1 MKLKKVSIR
10 INMLSALIVTVL
22 SINITSIKIV
32 KADGIY
38 ENTYNAVATETD
50 AEINDTSDDYLL
62 DSDINNQVNGIN
74 ASDDG
79 SIIEG
84 DETFIGTT
92 VFNGVDYSD
101 VYNYQYY
108 MEHNPDLIAAYGM
121 NTETSAQNAICH
133 FVTFGMKEGR
143 RASES
148 FDVFSYRKAYK
159 DLRALYGND
168 LSKYYIHY
176 ILFGK
181 NEARTRTVNVS
192 EIDQPVTELNGVD
205 YSPIYDFQYYLD
217 HNPDVKA
224 AYGNDDYAVLCH
236 FVYCGI
242 REGRVAKSTFDV
254 KSYRNAYSDLRA
266 CFGMELEKYA
276 EHYLLF
282 GRNEGRTQTYGI
294 YTIQNPITSLNGN
307 NYADVYDYQ
316 YYLEHNPDVKAAYG
330 DDDYAALTHFVYCGV
345 PEGRVAK
352 SDFDVKSYKRAYS
365 DLRRAFGND
374 NSKYIEHYIYC
385 GKNEA
390 RTKTVG
396 VTELQDFVTELNGV
410 DYSKV
415 YDYNFYTATNVDVA
429 NAYGDDDVS
438 VLKHYLYCGVNE
450 GRQGSANFSI
460 RSYQLEYQDLRRAY
474 HNDYNSYL
482 NHYIGIGYYE
492 GRNAVGTTTLQN
504 PISDYNGYDYSQ
516 IYSYNYYSSHNS
528 DVASKYG
535 NDDAGMIHYFMT
547 TGMKNGDMASDDFQ
561 ATSYQNRYQDLRYK
575 YRSDLTAYARDY
587 IESGKASGRVA
598 TGCSETVDPVSTYNG
613 VDYSSVYDFN
623 YYKNHNSY
631 VKTTYG
637 GDDVSAIE
645 YFVNT
650 GMSKKDQA
658 NETFSITCYYDNYND
673 LYDAYGEN
681 YSAYYK
687 HYVNSGKNEG
697 RVADHAIYKTKTP
710 KISNSGHDENNKYRG
725 GAAGD
730 NNGTEW
736 HIINWFNRPWS
747 CVLRYS
753 DTNVANTLATLS
765 EQAAYNDCIGYDQ
778 NQRTTYWANLSAVGF
793 WPSSITNL
801 CEADCSSGVA
811 ANIKATGYIMGVSS
825 LTTVSERSTTY
836 NLRSQLT
843 ARGFTVLT
851 GQGYTSGTRY
861 LKRGD
866 ILLNDQ
872 HHVAVVTTDGRI
884 QVAAQ

>member
-1 MKLKKVSIR
+1 MRRKELITSAKKAAI
-10 INMLSALIVTVL
+10 LIV
-22 SINITSIKIV
+22 
-32 KADGIY
+32 AA
-38 ENTYNAVATETD
+38 AVIFGSKSLTAHAAEEVEVGSTATATD
-50 AEINDTSDDYLL
+50 ASSVNESESQDERNLENAEENGNEDGNAEADASSQADPDT
-62 DSDINNQVNGIN
+62 IV
-74 ASDDG
+74 
-79 SIIEG
+79 EG
-84 DETFIGTT
+84 DSSFVGTT
-92 VFNGVDYSD
+92 IYNGVDYSA
-101 VYNYQYY
+101 VYDYHYY
-108 MEHNPDLIAAYGM
+108 MEHNPDLISVFGLD
-121 NTETSAQNAICH
+121 TESSAQNAISH
-133 FVTFGMKEGR
+133 FVNCGMREGRMGNATFDVYSYRRAYSDLRGLFGNDLKQFYIHYVNYGKKEGR
-143 RASES
+143 N
-148 FDVFSYRKAYK
+148 
-159 DLRALYGND
+159 LTTG
-168 LSKYYIHY
+168 
-176 ILFGK
+176 
-181 NEARTRTVNVS
+181 
-192 EIDQPVTELNGVD
+192 VTKVRNPITTLNGVD
-205 YSPIYDFQYYLD
+205 YSAVYDYDYYVS
-217 HNPDVKA
+217 HNPDLKRIF
-224 AYGNDDYAVLCH
+224 GDDDRSVLVH
-236 FVYCGI
+236 FVYCG
-242 REGRVAKSTFDV
+242 
-254 KSYRNAYSDLRA
+254 L
-266 CFGMELEKYA
+266 
-276 EHYLLF
+276 
-282 GRNEGRTQTYGI
+282 
-294 YTIQNPITSLNGN
+294 
-307 NYADVYDYQ
+307 
-316 YYLEHNPDVKAAYG
+316 
-330 DDDYAALTHFVYCGV
+330 
-345 PEGRVAK
+345 PEGRQGSA
-352 SDFDVKSYKRAYS
+352 DFDVNSYRRAYS
-365 DLRRAFGND
+365 DLRSVFGND
-374 NSKYIEHYIYC
+374 RKQYALHYIAC
-385 GKNEA
+385 GKREGRNQ
-390 RTKTVG
+390 TTG
-396 VTELQDFVTELNGV
+396 VKYLQGTITSLNGT

-415 YDYNFYTATNVDVA
+415 YNFSDYMSNNTDLA
-429 NAYGDDDVS
+429 NAFGEDDYSALV
-438 VLKHYLYCGVNE
+438 HYVYCGLHE
-450 GRQGSANFSI
+450 GRVASSNFNVH
-460 RSYQLEYQDLRRAY
+460 SYQMEYQDLRRSF
-474 HNDYNSYL
+474 HNDYSAYTTHYL
-482 NHYIGIGYYE
+482 LLGSKE
-492 GRNAVGTTTLQN
+492 GRHGTGTTTLQN
-504 PISDYNGYDYSQ
+504 KITDYNGYDYSQ
-516 IYSYNYYSSHNS
+516 IYSYDYYSTHNL
-528 DVASKYG
+528 AAAAFG

-697 RVADHAIYKTKTP
+697 RVADHAIYQTRTP